1 MRAGG
6 GNHECAGSRRF
17 LARRMVRRVTGRM
30 TTFRAGVARA
40 ARRQKA
46 GRLMFYSSF
55 HSPTPRGAH
64 RCFNWKLRI
73 SVALR
78 RGSRHRGGVRP
89 AFASFAPASASVS
102 FVAPTTTKTRR
113 TTSRRRFRFR
123 RRFRCRF
130 DAVSFSFVCP
140 SSPSIVSSSL
150 TWLSPSHPST
160 RRRRRASRLLPAAP
174 ETPEASPSP
183 LA

>member
-6 GNHECAGSRRF
+6 GNHEMRRF
-17 LARRMVRRVTGRM
+17 APKKPADGETSYGADDHFSQGGR
-30 TTFRAGVARA
+30 ARA

-55 HSPTPRGAH
+55 HPPTPRGAH